1 MRWQREAGVGCMLIT
16 EGSVAYVG
24 LGLWGMRRCSGWVV
38 RAVGRVRESPEG
50 GLALEGSLLQVWN
63 K

>member
-16 EGSVAYVG
+16 EGSVVYVG

-38 RAVGRVRESPEG
+38 RVVGRVRGVQDGVLVEKDQRER
-50 GLALEGSLLQVWN
+50 
-63 K
+63 